1 MKEQKSFLVYG
12 DIEPVID
19 ELSDEQAGQLFR
31 GMVKYFKTGET
42 PDFTGVLKFVFIPI
56 QQQMD
61 RDLEKYAEKCEK
73 NRKKIKDYWDGVKA
87 NTNVYN
93 GIPMYSTA
101 TNTDTDTDT
110 KTDKD
115 KDTDTDTDTTTDTDT
130 KSVVVVSDDNGSFYT
145 DIWKSITPQD
155 VDRIYEAFP
164 DSGGDLIQT
173 VHDDVKR
180 KRKQIKRPV
189 PYILGYAKRVGW
201 DDKAEHFEEVTV

>member
-110 KTDKD
+110 DTTTDK
-115 KDTDTDTDTTTDTDT
+115 DTDTTTDTDT
-130 KSVVVVSDDNGSFYT
+130 NAVVVVSDDNGSFYT